1 MSATNL
7 SPLKLIVSHNSE
19 GRWSSSGSTKQ
30 NSNSTNSSSENATIS
45 SRLHLQSRTQS
56 WLPSLAPAH
65 LHMEEDPHDFYLGDI
80 YARIDKPF
88 DCFLQTQAEQE

>member
-19 GRWSSSGSTKQ
+19 GQCSGSESARQ
-30 NSNSTNSSSENATIS
+30 NSNSTNISTQNATTKS
-45 SRLHLQSRTQS
+45 ELRLQSRTQS

-65 LHMEEDPHDFYLGDI
+65 FHMEEDPYDYYLGDI
-80 YARIDKPF
+80 YARFNKPF
-88 DCFLQTQAEQE
+88 DCFLQAQAEKE